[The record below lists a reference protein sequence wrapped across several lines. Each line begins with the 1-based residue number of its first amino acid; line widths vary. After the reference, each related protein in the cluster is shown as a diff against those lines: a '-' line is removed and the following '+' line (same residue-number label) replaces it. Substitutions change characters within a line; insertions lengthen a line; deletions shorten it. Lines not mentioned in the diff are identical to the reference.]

1 MKLTDPKTY
10 RLLFALGLVLSGVGI
25 IFEEL
30 IIMTIA
36 LILLILSK
44 YGMRKEHKEKKERG
58 EIK

>member
-1 MKLTDPKTY
+1 MKLSDPKTY

-30 IIMTIA
+30 IIMTAA
-36 LILLILSK
+36 LIMLILSK